1 MIKVD
6 SVSKNFDAVRSLSG
20 VSLIVNDGSVF
31 GLIGSNGSGKST
43 LLRIISGIYKSSDGD
58 VYVNDSRVYEMPS
71 IKERIVYLSDE
82 QYFMPNSTIYDMMR
96 FYKSIYPTFSDV
108 KYKEYLALFELDENR
123 KISTF
128 SKGMQKQA
136 AFLLGLAC
144 ETEYL
149 LCDETLDGL
158 DPVMRDGSQNNSV

>member
-58 VYVNDSRVYEMPS
+58 VYINDSRVYEMPS
-71 IKERIVYLSDE
+71 IK
-82 QYFMPNSTIYDMMR
+82 
-96 FYKSIYPTFSDV
+96 
-108 KYKEYLALFELDENR
+108 
-123 KISTF
+123 
-128 SKGMQKQA
+128 
-136 AFLLGLAC
+136 
-144 ETEYL
+144 
-149 LCDETLDGL
+149 
-158 DPVMRDGSQNNSV
+158 

>member
-58 VYVNDSRVYEMPS
+58 VYINDSRV
-71 IKERIVYLSDE
+71 
-82 QYFMPNSTIYDMMR
+82 
-96 FYKSIYPTFSDV
+96 
-108 KYKEYLALFELDENR
+108 
-123 KISTF
+123 
-128 SKGMQKQA
+128 
-136 AFLLGLAC
+136 
-144 ETEYL
+144 
-149 LCDETLDGL
+149 
-158 DPVMRDGSQNNSV
+158 

>member
-31 GLIGSNGSGKST
+31 GLIGSNGSGKLT

-71 IKERIVYLSDE
+71 IK
-82 QYFMPNSTIYDMMR
+82 
-96 FYKSIYPTFSDV
+96 
-108 KYKEYLALFELDENR
+108 
-123 KISTF
+123 
-128 SKGMQKQA
+128 
-136 AFLLGLAC
+136 
-144 ETEYL
+144 
-149 LCDETLDGL
+149 
-158 DPVMRDGSQNNSV
+158 

>member
-6 SVSKNFDAVRSLSG
+6 SVNKNFDAVRSLSG

-31 GLIGSNGSGKST
+31 GLIGSNCSGKST

-96 FYKSIYPTFSDV
+96 FYKSIYPTFP
-108 KYKEYLALFELDENR
+108 
-123 KISTF
+123 
-128 SKGMQKQA
+128 M
-136 AFLLGLAC
+136 
-144 ETEYL
+144 
-149 LCDETLDGL
+149 
-158 DPVMRDGSQNNSV
+158 